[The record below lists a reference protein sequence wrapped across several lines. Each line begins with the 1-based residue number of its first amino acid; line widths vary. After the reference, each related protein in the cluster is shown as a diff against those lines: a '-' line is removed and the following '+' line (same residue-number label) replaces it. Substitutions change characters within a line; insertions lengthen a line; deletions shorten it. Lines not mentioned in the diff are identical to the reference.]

1 MKKINWYNMIHI
13 FLIASVLGWV
23 IENTF
28 NLIRTGELVNPSALV
43 IGPIDMAYG
52 IGACVLTILLIEFK
66 NCSYIK
72 LFIIGFIGGSVLEY
86 IMSLGMELFLGF
98 TVWDYSKYAFNI
110 NGRICL
116 LFSVF
121 WGILGIIWIKVCY
134 PFLNEIIER
143 ISSKTKK
150 TIAIIIVVFLLLDIF
165 LTLSSVNRAHEN
177 DRGIPPR
184 NSYEEFLDKTFNTEY
199 LKKMYSNNWK

>member
-1 MKKINWYNMIHI
+1 MKKINIYDMIHI
-13 FLIASVLGWV
+13 FIIASVLGWF

-28 NLIRTGELVNPSALV
+28 NLIRTGQLVNPSALV

-66 NCSYIK
+66 NSSYMK
-72 LFIIGFIGGSVLEY
+72 LFILGFIGGSVLEY

-98 TVWDYSKYAFNI
+98 TVWDYSNFIFNI

-116 LFSVF
+116 VFSIF
-121 WGILGIIWIKVCY
+121 WGLLGIVWIKVFY
-134 PFLNEIIER
+134 PFLNEIIG
-143 ISSKTKK
+143 KFTNKAKK
-150 TIAIIIVVFLLLDIF
+150 NIAIIIVVFLILDIF
-165 LTLSSVNRAHEN
+165 LTLSAVNRAHEN

-184 NSYEEFLDKTFNTEY
+184 NAYEEFLDKTFNTEY
-199 LKKMYSNNWK
+199 LKKMYSNNWR

>member
-121 WGILGIIWIKVCY
+121 WGILGIFWIKLCY
-134 PFLNEIIER
+134 PTLMKIIDKININFKE
-143 ISSKTKK
+143 KF
-150 TIAIIIVVFLLLDIF
+150 AVLMFVFLMFDVV
-165 LTLSSVNRAHEN
+165 LTISAIARAHDSDKALPPKNTYEN
-177 DRGIPPR
+177 
-184 NSYEEFLDKTFNTEY
+184 FLDHTFNSRY
-199 LKKMYSNNWK
+199 LKNMFNGNWE